1 MDGNPANH
9 RAVVRSRFAK
19 GSLGRQVL
27 IWFVLMAVTPLLL
40 VALTSYIQSKNTL
53 IQIAFGKLNDA
64 SSEAQRFV
72 LNWFDYRRMD
82 ISSQAGAYRNAWLL
96 EYLMEGLADSGK
108 SVEDYVRSPE
118 WDYRLQITQGHL
130 LTLIKR
136 YDYIEDIYLIDPQ
149 GFMVFNT
156 QHDRPHLGTNMF
168 KGPYKDTKF
177 AKTVKRSLENN
188 EFYYSDIERYIPFDN
203 QLTSFITAPLA
214 NENGDIAGVLA
225 MQIRLDRILN
235 LLSTKTQTGLTHYL
249 IGPDSTLRTPI
260 LGDERGVLNRRVNT
274 PFNDERIKQ
283 IAKVYEQEGVQT
295 WRYKGM
301 TGKPVFGVSRDI
313 QYLGVNW
320 KLVSEIDTGKSLA
333 SVNWMALSML
343 VLVIVIACCAVL
355 FSFLLTKRLS
365 APIHGLAKHARQVSE
380 GKNKAFSAKGHF
392 NEMIMLSN
400 AFNYMLKQRNQS
412 EFELQV
418 SHENVQK
425 ALERMAT
432 QEQRYRSLVANIPGV
447 VYRCDVDLERTMR
460 FMSDYTFELT
470 GYAATDF
477 IESSVRSFSSI
488 IHPEDRET
496 VELAVMEGIKK
507 SGSFFIEYRILH
519 KSGKVRWVI
528 ERGSKIKANHG
539 EVDHLDGFIMDITQT
554 KEYENELLQA
564 KVNAEQAAQAKADFL
579 AVVSHEIRTPLNGVI
594 GMLGILEK
602 TDLNQNQLNKT
613 KVATDSANALLVLIN
628 DILDF
633 SKVDAGKLELESID
647 FDVVS
652 LFENTL
658 ETARFKAKENNIDLF
673 LETDGVDKRWLR
685 GDPTRIRQVI
695 TNLVGNAL
703 KFTNEGWVK
712 VQVTL
717 DHYKEH
723 VKLICMV
730 SDTGIGIPEEKIE
743 TLFDSFTQ
751 VDTSTTRK
759 YGGTGLGLA
768 ICKRLCQLMRGDIW
782 ITSEGGKGSQF
793 TFHVSLEV
801 GEVSVEENLTNTQS
815 DYLTFEKN
823 DGLVADT
830 DTADGINDIRI
841 LLVDDNSINLMVAE
855 DLLGD
860 LGLHAE
866 TACTGLE
873 AIDTLRDAPE
883 DAPFQLILMD
893 CQMPEMDGYEATAKI
908 RDGEA
913 GYRYKSIPI
922 VAMTAHAMEGDKE
935 KCLNAGMDDYISKP
949 IHLEKLEAA
958 IKASQLKKHA

>member
-27 IWFVLMAVTPLLL
+27 TWFVLMAVTPLLL
-40 VALTSYIQSKNTL
+40 VALISYFQSKETL
-53 IQIAFGKLNDA
+53 TQLAFGKLNDA

-72 LNWFDYRRMD
+72 LNWLNYRRID

-96 EYLMEGLADSGK
+96 EYLMEGYADSGK
-108 SVEDYVRSPE
+108 PMEQYVRSPD

-136 YDYIEDIYLIDPQ
+136 YDYIEDIYLIDSQ

-156 QHDRPHLGTNMF
+156 QHDRAHLGTNMF
-168 KGPYKDTKF
+168 TGPYKDTQFSKSI
-177 AKTVKRSLENN
+177 KRSLENN
-188 EFYYSDIERYIPFDN
+188 DFYYSDIERYPPFDN

-214 NENGDIAGVLA
+214 NENGDIVGTFAF
-225 MQIRLDRILN
+225 QIRLDRILN
-235 LLSTKTQTGLTHYL
+235 LLSTKNQSGLTHYL
-249 IGPDSTLRTPI
+249 IGADSILRTPI
-260 LGDERGVLNRRVNT
+260 LGNEAEVLNRRVNT

-283 IAKVYEQEGVQT
+283 ASKIFQQEDIQT

-301 TGKPVFGVSRDI
+301 NGKPVFGVSRDI

-320 KLVSEIDTGKSLA
+320 KLISEIETATSLA
-333 SVNWMALSML
+333 SVNWMAFSML
-343 VLVIVIACCAVL
+343 ILVIVITCCAVL

-365 APIHGLAKHARQVSE
+365 APIHSLAKHARQVSE
-380 GKNKAFSAKGHF
+380 GKNQAFSAKGHF

-400 AFNYMLKQRNQS
+400 AFNHMLKQRNQN

-418 SHENVQK
+418 SHENMQK
-425 ALERMAT
+425 ALDRMAT
-432 QEQRYRSLVANIPGV
+432 QEQRYRSLVGNIPGI
-447 VYRCDVDLERTMR
+447 VYRCDVDLEWTMR
-460 FMSDYTFELT
+460 FMSDYTLELT
-470 GYAATDF
+470 GYAATEF
-477 IESSVRSFSSI
+477 IKSSVRSFSSI
-488 IHPEDRET
+488 IHVEDRER
-496 VELAVMEGIKK
+496 VEHAVMEGIKE
-507 SGSFFIEYRILH
+507 SGSFFVEYRIVH
-519 KSGKVRWVI
+519 KSGKVKWVI

-539 EVDHLDGFIMDITQT
+539 QVDHLDGFIMDITQT
-554 KEYENELLQA
+554 KEYEHELLQA
-564 KVNAEQAAQAKADFL
+564 KLSAEQAAQAKADFL

-602 TDLNQNQLNKT
+602 TDLNKNQLTKT

-633 SKVDAGKLELESID
+633 SKVDAGKLELENID
-647 FDVVS
+647 FDVID
-652 LFENTL
+652 LFESTL
-658 ETARFKAKENNIDLF
+658 EAMRFKAKENKIELI
-673 LETDGVDKRWLR
+673 LEADRVDQAWLR
-685 GDPTRIRQVI
+685 GDPTRIRQVV

-703 KFTNEGWVK
+703 KFTDEGWVK

-717 DHYKEH
+717 DQYKEH

-730 SDTGIGIPEEKIE
+730 SDTGIGIPEDKIE

-768 ICKRLCQLMRGDIW
+768 ICKRLCRLMQGDIW
-782 ITSEGGKGSQF
+782 ITSKEGQGSQF

-801 GEVSVEENLTNTQS
+801 GEASVEEDVPDTKS
-815 DYLTFEKN
+815 DYLKFEQAN
-823 DGLVADT
+823 GLTADT
-830 DTADGINDIRI
+830 TAPDKINDIRI

-855 DLLGD
+855 DLLED

-873 AIDTLRDAPE
+873 AIETLKDAPE
-883 DAPFQLILMD
+883 DAPFKLVLMD
-893 CQMPEMDGYEATAKI
+893 CQMPEMDGYEATGKI
-908 RDGEA
+908 REGAA
-913 GYRYKSIPI
+913 GDRYKSVPI
-922 VAMTAHAMEGDKE
+922 IAMTAHAMEGDKE
-935 KCLNAGMDDYISKP
+935 KCLNAGMDDYVSKP
-949 IHLEKLEAA
+949 IHIDKLEVA
-958 IKASQLKKHA
+958 IKASQQKKHA